1 MAIAPIKPALPVS
14 AKPPTASPREQ
25 AEAISQVIRKRVT
38 DGQPVPDLDKYRLD
52 DDVWAELL
60 DVLTADEL
68 GAVADACNGD
78 DFDGG
83 EDEPT
88 SDDIT
93 RAFEDDVPFT
103 PEPPAPQQTPRVAP
117 QHTSSWRDHEPAIV
131 HSL

>member
-1 MAIAPIKPALPVS
+1 MSLHSSATPSQAVRHGDRAHKASIARQRKA
-14 AKPPTASPREQ
+14 ATASPREQ

-93 RAFEDDVPFT
+93 RAF
-103 PEPPAPQQTPRVAP
+103 
-117 QHTSSWRDHEPAIV
+117 
-131 HSL
+131 